1 MDVTSELMGGHALLV
16 RGNEVHCHEPLLERQ
31 FGILENCPNEAGEPL
46 AAMAAFELVV
56 TVGALIYVG
65 AATERARHL
74 AVPPL
79 FCDEIP
85 APFVVVEVA
94 DERNQ

>member
-1 MDVTSELMGGHALLV
+1 
-16 RGNEVHCHEPLLERQ
+16 
-31 FGILENCPNEAGEPL
+31 
-46 AAMAAFELVV
+46 MAAFELVV

-65 AATERARHL
+65 AATERAHHL